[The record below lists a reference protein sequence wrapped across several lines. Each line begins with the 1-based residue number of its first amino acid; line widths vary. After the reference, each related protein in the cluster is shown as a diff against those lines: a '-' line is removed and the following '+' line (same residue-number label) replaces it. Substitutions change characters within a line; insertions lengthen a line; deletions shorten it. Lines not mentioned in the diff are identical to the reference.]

1 MLGNSKVPP
10 LCLAVVL
17 SLAYL
22 SVPGRAAGQASGSIV
37 GQVWIAPGNAISSPV
52 LVTIT
57 AHGAIAYRSYTDDE
71 GRFGVNGL
79 SANAY
84 HVTVNDEAYQPV
96 DQEVRIDSVTSSS
109 MEIVNIYL
117 VPRKTEKPSELSTVE
132 GGNPHLADLAEYMK
146 DVPKAARK
154 EFDKGVRSDHEGD
167 RDEAIGHYQKALR
180 IEPEFYPARNNLGSD
195 YLNQGNLAAAAVE
208 FEHVIKNNP
217 TDAAAYF
224 NIANVFL
231 LTRKYRE
238 SLEEALQGLKREPNS
253 AFGHFVLGS
262 ACQRVGDVAQS
273 ERALRRALEL
283 DPKLS
288 RAHLALVN
296 LYLSQHREADASAE
310 LNNFLRDFPD
320 DAYAPKARALL
331 KKIGGRNAEKSSPK

>member
-10 LCLAVVL
+10 FCFAVVL

-22 SVPGRAAGQASGSIV
+22 SVPGRVAGQAAGSIV

-57 AHGAIAYRSYTDDE
+57 SPGAIAYQGYTDDE

-79 SANAY
+79 SPNAY
-84 HVTVNDEAYQPV
+84 HVTINDEAYQPV

-109 MEIVNIYL
+109 MAMVNIYL
-117 VPRKTEKPSELSTVE
+117 VPRRTEKPDEASKVR

-146 DVPKAARK
+146 DISKAARK
-154 EFDKGVRSDHEGD
+154 EFDKGVKSDHAGD
-167 RDEAIGHYQKALR
+167 RDEAIRHYQKALR
-180 IEPEFYPARNNLGSD
+180 IAPEFYPARNNLGSD
-195 YLNQGNLAAAAVE
+195 YLNQGNMTAAAAE
-208 FEHVIKNNP
+208 FEHVMKSNP
-217 TDAAAYF
+217 SDAAAYF

-231 LTRKYRE
+231 LTGRYRQ
-238 SLEEALQGLKREPNS
+238 SLEEALQGLTREPNS
-253 AFGHFVLGS
+253 AFGHLVLGS
-262 ACQRVGDVAQS
+262 AYQRVGEVAQA

-288 RAHLALVN
+288 TPHLVLVN
-296 LYLSQHREADASAE
+296 LYLSQHRETDASAE
-310 LNNFLRDFPD
+310 LRTFLRDFPSD
-320 DAYAPKARALL
+320 PYAPKARGLL
-331 KKIGGRNAEKSSPK
+331 GKIGKTKTNTSAPD

>member
-1 MLGNSKVPP
+1 MLGTSKVPP
-10 LCLAVVL
+10 GCFVILL
-17 SLAYL
+17 SLVYL
-22 SVPGRAAGQASGSIV
+22 SVPPQVAGQASGSIL
-37 GQVWIAPGNAISSPV
+37 GQVWIAPGNALPSPV

-79 SANAY
+79 SASAY
-84 HVTVNDEAYQPV
+84 HVTIDDEGYQPV
-96 DQEVRIDSVTSSS
+96 DQEARIDSVTSSS
-109 MEIVNIYL
+109 MVIVNIYL
-117 VPRKTEKPSELSTVE
+117 VPRKTEKPSEFPTVQ

-146 DVPKAARK
+146 EVPKAARK
-154 EFDKGVRSDHEGD
+154 EFERGVKSDHEGD
-167 RDEAIGHYQKALR
+167 RDGAIRHYQKALR

-195 YLNQGNLAAAAVE
+195 YLSQGNMSAAALE

-231 LTRKYRE
+231 LTRKYQE
-238 SLEEALQGLKREPNS
+238 SLEEALRGLKREPNS
-253 AFGHFVLGS
+253 AFGYFVVGS
-262 ACQRVGDVAQS
+262 AYQRVGDATQA

-288 RAHLALVN
+288 KTHLALVN
-296 LYLSQHREADASAE
+296 LYLSQHRAADVSAE
-310 LNNFLRDFPD
+310 LNIFLRDFPND
-320 DAYAPKARALL
+320 PYTPKARELL
-331 KKIGGRNAEKSSPK
+331 GKMGKAESEHIAPR

>member
-1 MLGNSKVPP
+1 MRSH
-10 LCLAVVL
+10 A
-17 SLAYL
+17 
-22 SVPGRAAGQASGSIV
+22 
-37 GQVWIAPGNAISSPV
+37 PV

-84 HVTVNDEAYQPV
+84 HVTIDDEAYQPV
-96 DQEVRIDSVTSSS
+96 DQEARIDSVTSSS
-109 MEIVNIYL
+109 MVIVNIYL
-117 VPRKTEKPSELSTVE
+117 VPRKTEKPSEFSTVE
-132 GGNPHLADLAEYMK
+132 GGNPHLADFAEYMK
-146 DVPKAARK
+146 DIPKAARK
-154 EFDKGVRSDHEGD
+154 EFDRGVKSDHEGD
-167 RDEAIGHYQKALR
+167 RDGAIRHYQKALR
-180 IEPEFYPARNNLGSD
+180 IEPGFYPARNNLGSD

-224 NIANVFL
+224 NIANVSL

-296 LYLSQHREADASAE
+296 LYLSQHRRQTRRRNSPFSCAI
-310 LNNFLRDFPD
+310 FPD
-320 DAYAPKARALL
+320 DPYAPKARELL
-331 KKIGGRNAEKSSPK
+331 GKTGSVENEHIAPR